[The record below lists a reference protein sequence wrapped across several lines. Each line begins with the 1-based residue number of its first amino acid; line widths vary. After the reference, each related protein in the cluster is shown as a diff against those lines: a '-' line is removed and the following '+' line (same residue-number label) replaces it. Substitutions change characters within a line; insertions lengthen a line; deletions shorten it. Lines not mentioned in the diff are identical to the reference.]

1 MADFSWMAQVETLSP
16 AALTVKAQMLS
27 PNDNGRLLW
36 DIFFPREDVDSI
48 RLSEINTLDDRPAAD
63 RREWG
68 ARGRLIPKLT
78 PAQRKLV
85 MVPIEA
91 YDKIDELEM
100 QYLMEGTFGVNQ
112 GIIEQVIGVR
122 LPDRTDRLAMSD
134 YRRLELDS
142 MSAWTT
148 GTIVQ
153 RNPQNAA
160 QTFTVS
166 FGFDAAR
173 LATASPT
180 WAAATSAYD
189 AFITWF
195 EAGVEACGPGEGAM
209 MRLATYK
216 EILADAPDL
225 PGGVKM
231 SRAQLTDRIQQDL
244 GGPFQFFINENS
256 VDVFTDGGTAVTRTK
271 VWPAEQ
277 VAFIPAGRAVGKAAF
292 APVVRAMELSAQ
304 VPQAKIDVRGVTIFH
319 HTENAARELEVEAQM
334 NAMPVP
340 DESKVWV
347 TDAGV

>member
-1 MADFSWMAQVETLSP
+1 MANFAWMAQVASLSP
-16 AALTVKAQMLS
+16 AALTVQAQTLS

-36 DIFFPREDVDSI
+36 DLFFPRVNVNSVK
-48 RLSEINTLDDRPAAD
+48 LSDITTLDDRPAAD
-63 RREWG
+63 RREWN
-68 ARGRLIPKLT
+68 ARGRLIPVLT
-78 PAQRKLV
+78 PAQRKLE
-85 MVPIEA
+85 MVPIES

-112 GIIEQVIGVR
+112 AIIEQQIGVR
-122 LPDRTDRLAMSD
+122 LPARTDRLAMAA

-142 MSAWTT
+142 MSAWST
-148 GTIVQ
+148 GTIIQ

-195 EAGVEACGPGEGAM
+195 EAGIEAVGPGEGAM

-216 EILADAPDL
+216 EILADSPDL

-231 SRAQLTDRIQQDL
+231 TRSQLTDRIQQDL
-244 GGPFQFFINENS
+244 GSPFQFVINENS
-256 VDVFTDGGTAVTRTK
+256 LDVFTDGGTAVTRTK

-277 VAFIPAGRAVGKAAF
+277 VAFIPAGKQVGNAAF
-292 APVVRAMELSAQ
+292 APVVRAMELAAQ
-304 VPQAKIDVRGVTIFH
+304 VPEASIDINGVTVYH
-319 HTENAARELEVEAQM
+319 DADNGGRELEIDAQL

-340 DESKVWV
+340 QESKIWV
-347 TDAGV
+347 VDAGA